1 MRQDSLLRKGIAVY
15 YSFDGFKGF
24 WRGVRAFLR
33 WFIEPSLH
41 TFGAERR

>member
-15 YSFDGFKGF
+15 YPFDGFKGF

-33 WFIEPSLH
+33 WFIEPSLPY
-41 TFGAERR
+41 ARADKR